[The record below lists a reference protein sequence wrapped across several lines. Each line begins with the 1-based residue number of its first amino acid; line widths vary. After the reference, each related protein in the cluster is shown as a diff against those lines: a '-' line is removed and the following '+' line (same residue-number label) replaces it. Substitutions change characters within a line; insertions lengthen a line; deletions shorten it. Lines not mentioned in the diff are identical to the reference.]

1 MKIALLYGSD
11 KYNDG
16 TQIRVGATPSG
27 KNYYVRMEIV
37 DDTNLIDALDQAKP
51 TENEVV
57 LNSVEVE

>member
-37 DDTNLIDALDQAKP
+37 EAIDVVYALDQAKP

-57 LNSVEVE
+57 LNSVAVE